1 MSYLCAAGE
10 PPRLGPAPSTAADRA
25 PAPSPAWAYLVR
37 CEDGSLYAGWTTDLA
52 RRLQRHRGGRGARYT
67 RMRGAVQLAYARRC
81 ADKSDALRQEAALKR
96 MTKAD
101 KETLAARWAAD
112 HALTV
117 RLADDRDLPAVTEL
131 YNWYVRHST
140 ATFQYTPATRVEMAA
155 SMEAALAV
163 GPFLVA
169 ENAAG
174 ALCGYACAHPFHP
187 REAYAWCAETTIY
200 CDPDCVGQGVGRRLY
215 TPLLELL
222 RRQGYRAAAALVA
235 HPNPGSEA
243 FHKAMGFHSVGTQP
257 RCGYKFGRWLD
268 LQTWWLDL
276 CPGLEEPAPVRRQLP
291 RDQVE
296 AVLAAAAAAPAAR

>member
-25 PAPSPAWAYLVR
+25 PAPPPAWAYLVR

-101 KETLAARWAAD
+101 KEALAARWAAD

-140 ATFQYTPATRVEMAA
+140 ATFQYTPATRAEMAA

-174 ALCGYACAHPFHP
+174 ALCGYACAHPFHQ
-187 REAYAWCAETTIY
+187 I
-200 CDPDCVGQGVGRRLY
+200 GR
-215 TPLLELL
+215 
-222 RRQGYRAAAALVA
+222 A
-235 HPNPGSEA
+235 H
-243 FHKAMGFHSVGTQP
+243 V
-257 RCGYKFGRWLD
+257 
-268 LQTWWLDL
+268 
-276 CPGLEEPAPVRRQLP
+276 
-291 RDQVE
+291 
-296 AVLAAAAAAPAAR
+296 

>member
-1 MSYLCAAGE
+1 
-10 PPRLGPAPSTAADRA
+10 
-25 PAPSPAWAYLVR
+25 
-37 CEDGSLYAGWTTDLA
+37 
-52 RRLQRHRGGRGARYT
+52 
-67 RMRGAVQLAYARRC
+67 
-81 ADKSDALRQEAALKR
+81 
-96 MTKAD
+96 
-101 KETLAARWAAD
+101 
-112 HALTV
+112 
-117 RLADDRDLPAVTEL
+117 
-131 YNWYVRHST
+131 
-140 ATFQYTPATRVEMAA
+140 
-155 SMEAALAV
+155 MEAALAV

-296 AVLAAAAAAPAAR
+296 AVLAAAAPAAR

>member
-25 PAPSPAWAYLVR
+25 PAPPPAWVYLVR

-101 KETLAARWAAD
+101 KEALAARWAAD

-117 RLADDRDLPAVTEL
+117 RLAEDRDLPAVTEL

-140 ATFQYTPATRVEMAA
+140 ATFQYTPATRAEMAA

-215 TPLLELL
+215 APLLELL

-296 AVLAAAAAAPAAR
+296 AVLAAAAAPAAR